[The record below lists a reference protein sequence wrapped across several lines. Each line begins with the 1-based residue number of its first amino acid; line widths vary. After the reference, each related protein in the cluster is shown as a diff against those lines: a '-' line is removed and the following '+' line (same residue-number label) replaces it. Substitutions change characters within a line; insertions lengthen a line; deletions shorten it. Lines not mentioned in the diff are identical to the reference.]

1 MLQNNHSNTQ
11 FSQQPHFTL
20 FPHNSFVLN
29 VWHLTDKWK
38 MYT

>member
-1 MLQNNHSNTQ
+1 MRQNNHPNIQ
-11 FSQQPHFTL
+11 FFQQSHFDI
-20 FPHNSFVLN
+20 FPHYNFVLN